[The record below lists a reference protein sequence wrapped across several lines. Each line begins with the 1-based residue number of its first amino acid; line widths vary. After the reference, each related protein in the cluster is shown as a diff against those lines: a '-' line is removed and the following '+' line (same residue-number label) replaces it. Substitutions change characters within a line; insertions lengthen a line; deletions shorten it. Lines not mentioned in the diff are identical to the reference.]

1 MPRQVPGARRVE
13 EVEVAPRRFTLVLAG
28 VLALALVAVACGG
41 DGEET
46 ATPSG
51 DGTTVAPEDIH
62 GTIRLLS
69 YGDGFDPKYL
79 ADFYETYPNIKL
91 ESSAMS
97 SNEEAVAKIQAGF
110 EVDMVNACVDEAA
123 LEMVQKGIYA
133 PLDVSRLV
141 YWDDLFPSMRELP
154 GVQVDG
160 EIYMLPVDA
169 GTAGIVYDADV
180 VTPAPDSWTDLFDPR
195 WSGRMAIED
204 IAVTGIMIGA
214 LANGITDPLHM
225 SDADLEMVTNYLI
238 DHKDQIRTFWKG
250 DASIKALYKSGE
262 IVISSGYPD
271 NAKSLQ
277 KEGLNT
283 EFVVAKEGQFL
294 WACGYGITPDI
305 APENLDAAY
314 ALLNYYT
321 SPEAELFE
329 ATEWNYQVANQTVL
343 DIAPPEVIEAASL
356 DAPMGMENAIPA
368 SPPENRAAWVAAWT
382 EVKAS

>member
-1 MPRQVPGARRVE
+1 MTRRI
-13 EVEVAPRRFTLVLAG
+13 ALLLAG
-28 VLALALVAVACGG
+28 ALAFSLVAVACGN
-41 DGEET
+41 GEEE
-46 ATPSG
+46 AAPSSPG
-51 DGTTVAPEDIH
+51 ASVAPEDIH

-79 ADFYETYPNIKL
+79 AGFYEKYPNIKL

-97 SNEEAVAKIQAGF
+97 SNEEAVAKILAGF
-110 EVDMVNACVDEAA
+110 EVDVVNSCVDEAT

-133 PLDVSRLV
+133 PLDVSRLED
-141 YWDDLFPSMRELP
+141 WNDLFPSMRELP

-160 EIYMLPVDA
+160 KIYMLPVDA

-180 VTPAPDSWTDLFDPR
+180 VQPAPDSWTDLFDPR

-214 LANGITDPLHM
+214 LANGITDQLHM
-225 SDADLEMVTNYLI
+225 TDEQLEQVKNYLI

-250 DASIKALYKSGE
+250 DASLKTLFKSGE
-262 IVISSGYPD
+262 VIISSGYPD

-277 KEGLNT
+277 KEGMNT
-283 EFVVAKEGQFL
+283 EFQVAKEGQFL
-294 WACGYGITPDI
+294 WACGYGMTPDV
-305 APENLDAAY
+305 APENVDAVY

-329 ATEWNYQVANQTVL
+329 AEEWNYQVANQKVL
-343 DIAPPEVIEAASL
+343 DIASPELIEAASL
-356 DAPMGMENAIPA
+356 DAPFSMENAIPA
-368 SPPENRAAWVAAWT
+368 TPPENRAAWVEAWT